1 MKRAL
6 VLAIAV
12 FLVLPAAPAMAG
24 GRTAKPVVKI
34 ASVEPI
40 GGGDYRIRLEAS
52 DLDGIISELFLD
64 FGDGVV
70 LSLLLICG
78 EPGETVVQEIT
89 WSYAPGRYKL
99 RAFGFSTSECFAGT
113 VQQSRRDKA
122 QIRVA

>member
-12 FLVLPAAPAMAG
+12 ALLFPAAPALAAG
-24 GRTAKPVVKI
+24 RNTKPVVKI
-34 ASVEPI
+34 ASVEPL
-40 GGGDYRIRLEAS
+40 GAGDYRIRLEAS
-52 DLDGIISELFLD
+52 DPDGIISELFLD

-70 LSLLLICG
+70 LSMLLICG

-99 RAFGFSTSECFAGT
+99 RAFGYSTSECFAGE
-113 VQQSRRDKA
+113 VQQSRADKA
-122 QIRVA
+122 KIKVV